1 MTLAA
6 PRESRLLVYITALV
20 ALMLTLLPLPT
31 WLGLIRPPFLVL
43 VVLYWS
49 TMTPRAGGIFIG
61 FLGGLMLDVL
71 QGTHLGQQALA
82 LSFVTYLAV
91 HLHLLTRAKPMFE
104 QSFFAL
110 GALLLYEAV
119 LWAIDGWSGHP
130 INSVTRWLPALTGAA
145 LWPLVVGLLGRTHSP
160 R

>member
-1 MTLAA
+1 MSLAA
-6 PRESRLLVYITALV
+6 PRESRLLVYVTALV
-20 ALMLTLLPLPT
+20 ALMLV
-31 WLGLIRPPFLVL
+31 I
-43 VVLYWS
+43 LYWS

-61 FLGGLMLDVL
+61 FLGGLILDVL
-71 QGTHLGQQALA
+71 QGNQLGQHALA

-91 HLHLLTRAKPMFE
+91 RLHLLTRAKPMFE

-110 GALLLYEAV
+110 GALLLHEAV

-130 INSVTRWLPALTGAA
+130 INSFTRWLPALTGAA
-145 LWPLVVGLLGRTHSP
+145 LWPVVVGLLGRTHSP